1 MAAAFSNQCLHL
13 TSIHPCFTSTS
24 WSSKY
29 RGLSSSTQNYNLLV
43 SIHPFRPSSLVS
55 IKTATDPNHEGYDG
69 ENSFDW
75 NWFMNSSFRFMEEQL
90 GKLVDQKSSPSS
102 RSSTVDM
109 DGLVDFLYE
118 DIPHVFD
125 DQGIDHTMYDTRLR
139 FRDPITKY
147 DSIYGYLAYIF
158 MLKNLFKPE
167 IQLHYVKQTGPYEI
181 STRWTAMMKLMT
193 VPWKPRLVVT
203 GTSIMHINPEN
214 HKFCS
219 HVDIWDSIEQNEY
232 FSVEGSR
239 LGISMNLDSES
250 PNYQILK
257 RTSDY
262 EVRKYCPFV
271 IIETKGGN
279 ELSRSSSTGFVQAFE
294 TYAQSKIST
303 QSHFLPLDKDFSRD
317 FSRSYNSD
325 ELTLKR
331 VEEGIA
337 VVSNFSGEPTEEI
350 VFEQNK
356 KLRRALVRDGLKA
369 KETFLLARYKDS
381 SGKYKMRNEV
391 LIWLEEFRLD

>member
-1 MAAAFSNQCLHL
+1 MAAAFSNQYLHP
-13 TSIHPCFTSTS
+13 TSIHPCFSI
-24 WSSKY
+24 SSSSRY
-29 RGLSSSTQNYNLLV
+29 RGLSSSSLL
-43 SIHPFRPSSLVS
+43 HPVRPCRLES
-55 IKTATDPNHEGYDG
+55 IKTATDPNNHDTYE
-69 ENSFDW
+69 ENVSINW
-75 NWFMNSSFRFMEEQL
+75 NWVNSSFRFMEEQL
-90 GKLVDQKSSPSS
+90 IGRFFDQKSAPASS
-102 RSSTVDM
+102 RNTTVDM
-109 DGLVDFLYE
+109 NRLVDFLHE

-125 DQGIDHTMYDTRLR
+125 DQGIDHTMYDENLR

-158 MLKNLFKPE
+158 MLKNFFKPE

-181 STRWTAMMKLMT
+181 STRWTAIMKLMT
-193 VPWKPRLVVT
+193 VPWKPRLVLT

-232 FSVEGSR
+232 FSIEGLMDVIEQ
-239 LGISMNLDSES
+239 LGISMNPDSES
-250 PNYQILK
+250 PDYQILK

-262 EVRKYCPFV
+262 EVRQYSPFV
-271 IIETKGGN
+271 IIETEGGN
-279 ELSRSSSTGFVQAFE
+279 ELSSSTGYVQPFE
-294 TYAQSKIST
+294 TYAQSKISSRT
-303 QSHFLPLDKDFSRD
+303 HFLPLDKDFSR
-317 FSRSYNSD
+317 SYNSE

-331 VEEGIA
+331 VEEGFA
-337 VVSNFSGEPTEEI
+337 VVSNFSGNPTEEI
-350 VFEQNK
+350 IIKQNK
-356 KLRRALVRDGLKA
+356 KLRRALLRDGLKP